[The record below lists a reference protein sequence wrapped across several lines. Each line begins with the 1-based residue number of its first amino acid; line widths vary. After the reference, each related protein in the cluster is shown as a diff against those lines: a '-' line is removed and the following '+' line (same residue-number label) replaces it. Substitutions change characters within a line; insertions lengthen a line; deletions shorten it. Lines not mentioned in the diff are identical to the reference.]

1 MGSSRQVIP
10 ETLEFADDGAIPNHP
25 RFPALLYRGV
35 DEAANGPA
43 SSAERTRKAKLVW
56 PDACE
61 ALFARNGWE
70 PRWRAGVYP
79 FHHFHSTA
87 HEALGVVSGTAT
99 LRLGGPGGQ
108 DVQLRAGDV
117 VVLPAGTGHK
127 RESGDPDFLVVG
139 AYPPGQAWDLR
150 RGDPAEHDEVVANI
164 ERVPD
169 PESDPVGGPL
179 TELWT

>member
-1 MGSSRQVIP
+1 MGAVTP
-10 ETLEFADDGAIPNHP
+10 ATLRFADDGAIPNHP
-25 RFPALLYRGV
+25 RFPALLYREV
-35 DEAANGPA
+35 EDAANG
-43 SSAERTRKAKLVW
+43 

-61 ALFARNGWE
+61 ALFERNGWE

-99 LRLGGPGGQ
+99 VTLGGPRGER
-108 DVQLRAGDV
+108 VELRAGDV

-127 RESGDPDFLVVG
+127 RETSDPDFLVVG
-139 AYPPGQAWDLR
+139 AYPPGQDWDLR
-150 RGDPAEHDEVVANI
+150 RGDPAEHDECVANI
-164 ERVPD
+164 EQVPD
-169 PESDPVGGPL
+169 PGSDPVGGSL